1 MNWRYNPSY
10 KKIDATFS
18 IKQSSILVTKN
29 IYFMKK
35 ITTILLLLFATIL
48 SAQIRGTITDNKGI
62 TLPSV
67 SVFVENTYNGT
78 SSNENGSYELNVKK
92 SENYTIV
99 FQYLGYKTLK
109 KSINPTEF
117 PFVLNVQLTEE
128 NIDLAEVVINT
139 KDNPA
144 NKVIRKA
151 IAARK
156 DNSDKM
162 ARFKADFYS
171 RGIFKLKDAPKKILG
186 QEIGDMD
193 GSLDST
199 GTGII
204 YLSET
209 ISKIMYEKPDNF
221 KEKIVASKIS
231 GNDNGYSYNSARG
244 SAFDFYNNTVSLG
257 AKMIS
262 PIADNA
268 FSYYKYV
275 LEGTFQDENNQMI
288 NKIKLIPRRDAEP
301 VFEGY
306 IYIVEDS
313 WAIYGVDVEIK
324 GYRAK
329 QEFMNTMNLKQNF
342 SYNSKNHI
350 WSKNSQSLEFSA
362 GFFGITFLGKFSHVF
377 TNYEFPDEFTKKT
390 FTNEILSFEDN
401 ANKKDS
407 TFWNTIR
414 PIPLTLEETKDYS
427 KKDSLQVLRKSDKY
441 LDSIDAKHNRFKIL
455 DIVTGY
461 RYKNS
466 KKNWTLAYDG
476 LSDLTSL
483 GYNTVQGWN
492 LNSGFSY
499 TKFNEDNGK
508 YTRIKSTFNY
518 GLAEDRL
525 RVMGNFIHRFN
536 SQNYAS
542 LTVSGGSTVS
552 QFNESEPI
560 SKLVN
565 YVSTLFFK
573 NNYMKIYN
581 KEFAA
586 VSYGQE
592 VANGVYLSGSIGYE
606 QRKNLFNNTDF
617 VIIKNNDDFTSNN
630 PLAPNDYTN
639 PTFLTHH
646 LTKASIGT
654 RINFGQKYISRP
666 DSKLKIRN
674 AKYPT
679 LYFDV
684 EKAFAATDK
693 KYEYEQ
699 ITGRLFYTK
708 TLGNKGNFATNIK
721 AGKFFNA
728 DGISFIDYQHFNGN
742 QTHVGTSASYLNVF
756 NLMPYYTNSTN
767 DSFVEI
773 HAEHNF
779 DGFIMNKIPLL
790 NKLNTTL
797 IVGFHNLST
806 TDKKPYQEFTVGL
819 DRLGFGK
826 FKLFRVDYVRSYQN
840 GYLGDGVVFGLKF
853 LNVLD

>member
-1 MNWRYNPSY
+1 
-10 KKIDATFS
+10 
-18 IKQSSILVTKN
+18 
-29 IYFMKK
+29 MKK
-35 ITTILLLLFATIL
+35 IITLLFLIYTTLI
-48 SAQIRGTITDNKGI
+48 SAQIKGTITDDKGI

-78 SSNENGSYELNVKK
+78 SSNDKGSYELNVKTTG
-92 SENYTIV
+92 NHTIV
-99 FQYLGYKTLK
+99 FQYLGYKTVK
-109 KSINPTEF
+109 KSVSITQF
-117 PFVLNVQLTEE
+117 PFILNIKLSEE

-139 KDNPA
+139 KENPA
-144 NKVIRKA
+144 NKVIRQA

-162 ARFKADFYS
+162 KRFKADFYS

-221 KEKIVASKIS
+221 KERIVASKIS

-244 SAFDFYNNTVSLG
+244 SAFDFYNNTISVG

-262 PIADNA
+262 PISDNA

-342 SYNSKNHI
+342 SYNNKNHI
-350 WSKNSQSLEFSA
+350 WSKNSQSLEFNA
-362 GFFGITFLGKFSHVF
+362 GAFGITFLGKFTYVF
-377 TNYEFPDEFTKKT
+377 TNYEFPDEFIKKT

-401 ANKKDS
+401 ANKKDT
-407 TFWNTIR
+407 TFWNTVR
-414 PIPLTLEETKDYS
+414 PVPLTVEETKDYI
-427 KKDSLQVLRKSDKY
+427 KKDSLQTLRKSDKY
-441 LDSIDAKHNRFKIL
+441 LDSIDAKHNRFKIF
-455 DIVTGY
+455 DILTGY
-461 RYKNS
+461 SYKNS
-466 KKNWTLAYDG
+466 KKNWTLSYDG

-483 GYNTVQGWN
+483 SYNTVQGWN
-492 LNSGFSY
+492 LNSGFSFV
-499 TKFNEDNGK
+499 KFNEDNGK

-518 GLAEDRL
+518 GLAEERL
-525 RVMGNFIHRFN
+525 RVTGNIIHRFN
-536 SQNYAS
+536 TQNYATVS
-542 LTVSGGSTVS
+542 LSGGSS
-552 QFNESEPI
+552 INQFNENEPI

-565 YVSTLFFK
+565 SISTLFFK
-573 NNYMKIYN
+573 NNFMKLYN
-581 KEFAA
+581 KEFATIA
-586 VSYGQE
+586 YGQD
-592 VANGVYLSGSIGYE
+592 VANGIYVSGSLGYE
-606 QRKNLFNNTDF
+606 QRKNLFNNTNF
-617 VIIKNNDDFTSNN
+617 VIIKNKDAFSSNN
-630 PLAPNDYTN
+630 PLLPDDH
-639 PTFLTHH
+639 LTPAFATYH
-646 LTKASIGT
+646 LTKANIGT

-666 DSKLKIRN
+666 DAKLNLRN
-674 AKYPT
+674 SKYPT
-679 LYFDV
+679 LYFNF

-693 KYEYEQ
+693 SYEYEQ
-699 ITGRLFYTK
+699 VSGRVFYNK
-708 TLGNKGNFATNIK
+708 TLGNKGSFSTNIK
-721 AGKFFNA
+721 GGKFFNA

-742 QTHVGTSASYLNVF
+742 QTHIGTSASYLNVF

-767 DSFVEI
+767 DSYFEF

-779 DGFIMNKIPLL
+779 EGFIMNKIPLL
-790 NKLNTTL
+790 NKLNSTL
-797 IVGFHNLST
+797 VVGFHNLAVP
-806 TDKKPYQEFTVGL
+806 DKKPYQEFSIGL
-819 DRLGFGK
+819 DHLGFGK
-826 FKLFRVDYVRSYQN
+826 FKIFRLDYVRSYQN
-840 GYLGDGVVFGLKF
+840 GYLGDGVVFGLQI

>member
-1 MNWRYNPSY
+1 
-10 KKIDATFS
+10 
-18 IKQSSILVTKN
+18 
-29 IYFMKK
+29 MKK
-35 ITTILLLLFATIL
+35 ITTLLFLIYSALL
-48 SAQIRGTITDNKGI
+48 SAQIKGTITDEKGI
-62 TLPSV
+62 TLPAV

-78 SSNENGSYELNVKK
+78 SSNDQGNYELNVKNTGK
-92 SENYTIV
+92 YTIV
-99 FQYLGYKTLK
+99 FQYLGFKTLK
-109 KSINPTEF
+109 KSVNITQF
-117 PFVLNVQLTEE
+117 PFILNVQLSEE

-139 KDNPA
+139 KENPA
-144 NKVIRKA
+144 NKVIRQA

-156 DNSDKM
+156 DNSDKTK
-162 ARFKADFYS
+162 RFKADFYS

-209 ISKIMYEKPDNF
+209 ISKIMFEKPDNF
-221 KEKIVASKIS
+221 KEKIIASKIS

-244 SAFDFYNNTVSLG
+244 SAFDFYNNTISLG

-342 SYNSKNHI
+342 SYNNKNHI
-350 WSKNSQSLEFSA
+350 WSKNSQSLEFNA
-362 GFFGITFLGKFSHVF
+362 GAFGITFLGKFTHVF

-390 FTNEILSFEDN
+390 FTNEILSFEEN
-401 ANKKDS
+401 ANKKDT
-407 TFWNTIR
+407 TFWNTVR
-414 PIPLTLEETKDYS
+414 PVPLTLEETKDYI
-427 KKDSLQVLRKSDKY
+427 KKDSLQTLRKSDKY
-441 LDSIDAKHNRFKIL
+441 LDSIDAKHNRFKIF
-455 DIVTGY
+455 DILTGY
-461 RYKNS
+461 SYKNS
-466 KKNWTLAYDG
+466 KKNWTLTYDG
-476 LSDLTSL
+476 ISDFTSL
-483 GYNTVQGWN
+483 SYNTVQGWN
-492 LNSGFSY
+492 LNSGFSFV
-499 TKFNEDNGK
+499 KFNEENGK

-518 GLAEDRL
+518 GFAEDRL
-525 RVMGNFIHRFN
+525 RVVGSFIHRFN
-536 SQNYAS
+536 TQNYATIS
-542 LTVSGGSTVS
+542 LTGGSTVS
-552 QFNESEPI
+552 QFNENEPI

-565 YVSTLFFK
+565 SVSTLFFK
-573 NNYMKIYN
+573 NNFMKLYN
-581 KEFAA
+581 KEFATIA
-586 VSYGQE
+586 YGQD
-592 VANGVYLSGSIGYE
+592 VTNGLYVSGSLGYE

-617 VIIKNNDDFTSNN
+617 VIIKNDDDFTSNN
-630 PLAPNDYTN
+630 PLLPNDNLT
-639 PTFLTHH
+639 PAFATHH
-646 LTKASIGT
+646 LFKANIGT

-666 DSKLKIRN
+666 DRKLNLRN
-674 AKYPT
+674 SKYPT
-679 LYFDV
+679 LFFNF
-684 EKAFAATDK
+684 EKAFAASEK
-693 KYEYEQ
+693 NYEYEQ
-699 ITGRLFYTK
+699 VSGRLYYNK
-708 TLGNKGNFATNIK
+708 TLGNKGSFTTNLK
-721 AGKFFNA
+721 GGKLFNA
-728 DGISFIDYQHFNGN
+728 DDISFIDYQHFNGN
-742 QTHVGTSASYLNVF
+742 QTHVGTGGSYLNVF

-767 DSFVEI
+767 DSYFEI

-779 DGFIMNKIPLL
+779 EGFIMNKIPLL

-797 IVGFHNLST
+797 ILGFHNLAVP
-806 TDKKPYQEFTVGL
+806 DRKPYQEFSIGL

-826 FKLFRVDYVRSYQN
+826 FKLLRIDYVRSYQN

-853 LNVLD
+853 LEILE

>member
-1 MNWRYNPSY
+1 M
-10 KKIDATFS
+10 
-18 IKQSSILVTKN
+18 
-29 IYFMKK
+29 
-35 ITTILLLLFATIL
+35 LLFFFFTAVL
-48 SAQIRGTITDNKGI
+48 SAQIRGTVTDNNGL
-62 TLPSV
+62 TLPAV
-67 SVFVENTYNGT
+67 SIFIENTYNGT
-78 SSNENGSYELNVKK
+78 SSNDQGSYELNVKTTGT
-92 SENYTIV
+92 YTII

-109 KSINPTEF
+109 KTVTISSF
-117 PFVLNVQLTEE
+117 PHELNVKLAEE
-128 NIDLAEVVINT
+128 NIDLAEVVINK

-144 NKVIRKA
+144 DRVIRKA

-156 DNSDKM
+156 DNSDRT

-171 RGIFKLKDAPKKILG
+171 RGIFKLKDAPKKIFG

-209 ISKIMYEKPDNF
+209 ISKIMYEKPNNF
-221 KEKIVASKIS
+221 KERIIASKIS

-288 NKIKLIPRRDAEP
+288 NKIKLVPKRDAEP

-306 IYIVEDS
+306 IYIAEDS
-313 WAIYGVDVEIK
+313 WAIYGVDVDIK

-342 SYNSKNHI
+342 SYNTKTHI
-350 WSKNSQSLEFSA
+350 WSKNSQSLEFNA
-362 GFFGITFLGKFSHVF
+362 GAFGITFLGKFTHVF
-377 TNYEFPDEFTKKT
+377 TNYEFPDEFSKKT

-407 TFWNTIR
+407 TFWNTAR
-414 PIPLTLEETKDYS
+414 PVPLTMEENKDYI
-427 KKDSLQVLRKSDKY
+427 KKDSLQILRKSDKY
-441 LDSIDAKHNRFKIL
+441 LDSIDAKHNKFKIL
-455 DIVTGY
+455 DLATGY
-461 RYKNS
+461 SYRNS
-466 KKNWTLAYDG
+466 KKNYTLSYDG
-476 LSDLTSL
+476 LIDFTSL
-483 GYNTVQGWN
+483 SYNTVQGYN

-499 TKFNEDNGK
+499 TKFNEENGK

-518 GLAEDRL
+518 GFAEERL
-525 RVMGNFIHRFN
+525 RVMGNFTHRFN
-536 SQNYAS
+536 TQNYAT
-542 LTVSGGSTVS
+542 LTVSGGTTVS
-552 QFNESEPI
+552 QFNETEPI

-565 YVSTLFFK
+565 SVSTLFFK
-573 NNYMKIYN
+573 NNFMKLYN
-581 KEFAA
+581 KEFARIA
-586 VSYGQE
+586 FGRD
-592 VANGVYLSGSIGYE
+592 VANGVYLSAAVAYE

-617 VIIKNNDDFTSNN
+617 VIIKNNDAFTSNN
-630 PLAPNDYTN
+630 PLAPNDYTT
-639 PTFLTHH
+639 PAFETHH

-654 RINFGQKYISRP
+654 VINFGQKYISRP
-666 DSKLKIRN
+666 DSKLKVRN
-674 AKYPT
+674 SKYPT
-679 LYFDV
+679 LFFNV

-693 KYEYEQ
+693 NYAYEQ
-699 ITGRLFYTK
+699 ISGRVFYSK
-708 TLGNKGNFATNIK
+708 VLGNKGSFATNIK
-721 AGKFFNA
+721 GGKFFNA
-728 DGISFIDYQHFNGN
+728 ENISFIDYQHFNGN
-742 QTHVGTSASYLNVF
+742 QTHVGTGFSYLNVF

-767 DSFVEI
+767 DSYFEL

-779 DGFIMNKIPLL
+779 EGFIMNKIPLL

-806 TDKKPYQEFTVGL
+806 PDRKPYQEFSVGL

-826 FKLFRVDYVRSYQN
+826 FKIFRFDYVRSYQN
-840 GYLGDGVVFGLKF
+840 GYQGDGVVFGLKF
-853 LNVLD
+853 LDVLN

>member
-1 MNWRYNPSY
+1 MR
-10 KKIDATFS
+10 
-18 IKQSSILVTKN
+18 
-29 IYFMKK
+29 K
-35 ITTILLLLFATIL
+35 ITTLLLLTFASIL
-48 SAQIRGTITDNKGI
+48 SAQIKGTITDDKGA
-62 TLPSV
+62 TLPAV

-92 SENYTIV
+92 TGNYTII

-109 KSINPTEF
+109 KPINITEF
-117 PFVLNVQLTEE
+117 PFILNVKLSEE
-128 NIDLAEVVINT
+128 NIDLAEVVINS

-144 NKVIRKA
+144 NKVIRQA

-186 QEIGDMD
+186 QKIGDMD

-221 KEKIVASKIS
+221 KEKIIASKVS

-244 SAFDFYNNTVSLG
+244 SAFDFYKNTVSLG

-275 LEGTFQDENNQMI
+275 LEGTFQDDNNQMI

-342 SYNSKNHI
+342 SYNNKSHI
-350 WSKNSQSLEFSA
+350 WSKNSQSLEFNA
-362 GFFGITFLGKFSHVF
+362 GAFGITFLGKFTHVF
-377 TNYEFPDEFTKKT
+377 TNYEFPDEFSKKT
-390 FTNEILSFEDN
+390 FTNEILSFEEN

-407 TFWNTIR
+407 TFWNTVR
-414 PIPLTLEETKDYS
+414 PVPLTVEESKDYI

-441 LDSIDAKHNRFKIL
+441 LDSIDAKSNRFKIY
-455 DIVTGY
+455 DILTGY
-461 RYKNS
+461 SYKNS

-476 LSDLTSL
+476 LSNLTSL
-483 GYNTVQGWN
+483 SYNTVQGWN
-492 LNSGFSY
+492 LDSGFSF
-499 TKFNEDNGK
+499 TKFNEETGK
-508 YTRIKSTFNY
+508 YTRLKSTFNY
-518 GLAEDRL
+518 GLADDRV
-525 RVMGNFIHRFN
+525 RVVGSFIHRFN
-536 SQNYAS
+536 RQNYATVS
-542 LTVSGGSTVS
+542 LTGGSTVS
-552 QFNESEPI
+552 QFNENEPI
-560 SKLVN
+560 TKFVN
-565 YVSTLFFK
+565 SVSTLFFK
-573 NNYMKIYN
+573 NNFMKLYN
-581 KEFAA
+581 KEFATIA
-586 VSYGQE
+586 YGQD
-592 VANGVYLSGSIGYE
+592 VVNGVYMSGSVGYE

-617 VIIKNNDDFTSNN
+617 VIIKDSDAFTSNN
-630 PLAPNDYTN
+630 PLLPDDFTTPAFD
-639 PTFLTHH
+639 THH
-646 LTKASIGT
+646 LVKANIGT

-666 DSKLKIRN
+666 DAKLNVRN

-679 LYFDV
+679 LFLNF
-684 EKAFAATDK
+684 EKAFAATNAN
-693 KYEYEQ
+693 YEFEQ
-699 ITGRLFYTK
+699 VSGRVFYNK
-708 TLGNKGNFATNIK
+708 TLGNKGSFATNIK
-721 AGKFFNA
+721 GGKFFNA
-728 DGISFIDYQHFNGN
+728 ENISFIDFQHFNGN
-742 QTHVGTSASYLNVF
+742 QTRIGTSSSYLNVF

-767 DSFVEI
+767 DSYFEV

-779 DGFIMNKIPLL
+779 EGFIMNKIPLL
-790 NKLNTTL
+790 NKLNSTL
-797 IVGFHNLST
+797 IIGFHNLSIP
-806 TDKKPYQEFTVGL
+806 DRKPYQEFSIGL

-840 GYLGDGVVFGLKF
+840 GFIGDGVIFGLQI

>member
-1 MNWRYNPSY
+1 
-10 KKIDATFS
+10 
-18 IKQSSILVTKN
+18 
-29 IYFMKK
+29 MKK
-35 ITTILLLLFATIL
+35 ITTVFILLFATVL
-48 SAQIRGTITDNKGI
+48 SAQIKGTITDDKGI

-92 SENYTIV
+92 TGNYTLV

-109 KSINPTEF
+109 KSINPASF
-117 PFVLNVQLTEE
+117 PFLLNVQLVEE
-128 NIDLAEVVINT
+128 NINLAEVVINV

-156 DNSDKM
+156 DNSDRM
-162 ARFKADFYS
+162 GRFKAEFYS
-171 RGIFKLKDAPKKILG
+171 RGIFKLKDAPKKFLG

-199 GTGII
+199 GSGII

-244 SAFDFYNNTVSLG
+244 SAFDFYKNTIPLG

-268 FSYYKYV
+268 FNYYKYI
-275 LEGTFQDENNQMI
+275 LEGTFQDEDNQMI
-288 NKIKLIPRRDAEP
+288 NKIKLVPKRDAEP

-342 SYNSKNHI
+342 SYNNKNHI

-362 GFFGITFLGKFSHVF
+362 GAFGITFLGKFTHVF
-377 TNYEFPDEFTKKT
+377 TNYEFPDEFARKT

-407 TFWNTIR
+407 TFWNTVR
-414 PIPLTLEETKDYS
+414 PIPLTIEESKDYI

-455 DIVTGY
+455 DILTGY
-461 RYKNS
+461 SYKNS

-483 GYNTVQGWN
+483 SYNTVQGWN
-492 LNSGFSY
+492 LNSGFSF
-499 TKFNEDNGK
+499 TKFNEENGK

-518 GLAEDRL
+518 GLAEERL
-525 RVMGNFIHRFN
+525 RVIGSFIHRFN
-536 SQNYAS
+536 TQNYATIS
-542 LTVSGGSTVS
+542 LSGGSTVS

-565 YVSTLFFK
+565 SVSTLFFK
-573 NNYMKIYN
+573 NNFMKLYN
-581 KEFAA
+581 KEFAQIA
-586 VSYGQE
+586 YGQD
-592 VANGVYLSGSIGYE
+592 VANGLYMSGSFGYE
-606 QRKNLFNNTDF
+606 QRKNLFNTTDF
-617 VIIKNNDDFTSNN
+617 VIIKDNDAFFSNN
-630 PLAPNDYTN
+630 PLLPNDYLT
-639 PTFLTHH
+639 PAFDTHH
-646 LTKASIGT
+646 LLKANIGA

-666 DSKLKIRN
+666 DRKLNIRN
-674 AKYPT
+674 SKYPT
-679 LYFDV
+679 INLNF
-684 EKAFAATDK
+684 EKAFAATAK
-693 KYEYEQ
+693 NYEFEQ
-699 ITGRLFYTK
+699 ISGRIFYNK

-721 AGKFFNA
+721 GGKFFNA

-742 QTHVGTSASYLNVF
+742 QTHIGSGTSYLNVF

-767 DSFVEI
+767 NSYLEI

-779 DGFIMNKIPLL
+779 DGYIMNKIPLL

-797 IVGFHNLST
+797 IVGFHNLAT
-806 TDKKPYQEFTVGL
+806 AERKPYQEFTIGL

-826 FKLFRVDYVRSYQN
+826 FKIFRVDYVRSYQN

-853 LNVLD
+853 LNVLE

>member
-1 MNWRYNPSY
+1 
-10 KKIDATFS
+10 
-18 IKQSSILVTKN
+18 
-29 IYFMKK
+29 MKK
-35 ITTILLLLFATIL
+35 ITILLFLLFTAVV
-48 SAQIRGTITDNKGI
+48 SAQIKGTVTDNDGVA
-62 TLPSV
+62 LPAV
-67 SVFVENTYNGT
+67 SIYIENTYNGT
-78 SSNENGSYELNVKK
+78 SSNEQGSYEINLKTAGT
-92 SENYTIV
+92 YTII

-109 KSINPTEF
+109 KTINASSF
-117 PFVLNVQLTEE
+117 PLILNVKLAEE
-128 NIDLAEVVINT
+128 NIDLAEVVINK

-144 NKVIRKA
+144 DRVIRKA

-156 DNSDKM
+156 DNSDRT

-171 RGIFKLKDAPKKILG
+171 RGIFKLKDAPKKIFG

-199 GTGII
+199 GSGII

-209 ISKIMYEKPDNF
+209 ISKIMYEKPNNF
-221 KEKIVASKIS
+221 KERIIASKIS

-288 NKIKLIPRRDAEP
+288 NKIKLVPKRDAEP

-313 WAIYGVDVEIK
+313 WAIYGVDVDIK

-342 SYNSKNHI
+342 SYNTKSHI
-350 WSKNSQSLEFSA
+350 WSKNSQSLEFNA
-362 GFFGITFLGKFSHVF
+362 GAFGITFLGKFTHVF
-377 TNYEFPDEFTKKT
+377 TNYEFPDEFSKKT

-407 TFWNTIR
+407 TFWNTAR
-414 PIPLTLEETKDYS
+414 PVPLTIEENKDYI
-427 KKDSLQVLRKSDKY
+427 KKDSLQILRKSDKY
-441 LDSIDAKHNRFKIL
+441 LDSIDAKHNKFNIL
-455 DIVTGY
+455 DLATGY
-461 RYKNS
+461 SYRNS
-466 KKNWTLAYDG
+466 KKNYTLSYDG
-476 LSDLTSL
+476 LIDFTSL
-483 GYNTVQGWN
+483 SYNTVQGYN

-499 TKFNEDNGK
+499 TKFNEENGK

-518 GLAEDRL
+518 GFAEERL
-525 RVMGNFIHRFN
+525 RVMGNFTHRFN
-536 SQNYAS
+536 TQNYAT
-542 LTVSGGSTVS
+542 LTVSGGTTVS
-552 QFNESEPI
+552 QFNEAEPI

-565 YVSTLFFK
+565 SVSTLFFK
-573 NNYMKIYN
+573 NNFMKLYN
-581 KEFAA
+581 KEFARIA
-586 VSYGQE
+586 FGRD
-592 VANGVYLSGSIGYE
+592 VANGVYLSAAIAYE

-617 VIIKNNDDFTSNN
+617 VIIKNNEAFTSNN
-630 PLAPNDYTN
+630 PLAPSDFTT
-639 PTFLTHH
+639 PTFDTHH

-654 RINFGQKYISRP
+654 VINFGQKYISRP
-666 DSKLKIRN
+666 DSKLKLRN
-674 AKYPT
+674 GKYPT
-679 LYFDV
+679 LFFNV

-693 KYEYEQ
+693 TYEYEQ
-699 ITGRLFYTK
+699 LSGRVFYSK
-708 TLGNKGNFATNIK
+708 VLGNKGTFATNIK
-721 AGKFFNA
+721 GGKFFNA
-728 DGISFIDYQHFNGN
+728 ENISFIDYQHFNGN
-742 QTHVGTSASYLNVF
+742 QTHVGTGFSYLNVF

-767 DSFVEI
+767 DSYFEL

-779 DGFIMNKIPLL
+779 EGFIMNKIPLL

-806 TDKKPYQEFTVGL
+806 PDRKPYQEFSVGL

-826 FKLFRVDYVRSYQN
+826 FKIFRFDYVRSYQN
-840 GYLGDGVVFGLKF
+840 GYQGDGVVFGLKF
-853 LNVLD
+853 LDVLN